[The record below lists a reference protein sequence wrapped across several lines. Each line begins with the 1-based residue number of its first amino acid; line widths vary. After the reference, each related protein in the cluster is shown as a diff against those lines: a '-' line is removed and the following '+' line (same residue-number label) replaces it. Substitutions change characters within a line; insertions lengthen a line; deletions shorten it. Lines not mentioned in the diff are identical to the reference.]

1 MIGIGNTTIYRAN
14 GCALRLF
21 VEACAFGTLARY
33 DIIKLV

>member
-1 MIGIGNTTIYRAN
+1 MFRIWHAAIDRAN

-21 VEACAFGTLARY
+21 VEACALGTLARY